1 MTRLLTAVALGV
13 PVCLLIFLTPPIA
26 LGVATFAVALLCFRE
41 YLNMSANHGH
51 AFAGPLGYAAGAIVM
66 FLPSFDIAAV
76 TMLAMLLFIAALSGG
91 GVENVL
97 PRASLLLFG
106 LLYVFGSWRCAMG
119 LHSIHPHWLFFALTV
134 SWIGDSAAYLAGSLA
149 GRHKLAPRISPGK
162 TWEGAAASLLASVL
176 FGGIYLGYFLPV
188 VPRWEALALAAAA
201 NVAGQFG
208 DLCESAVKRGAG
220 LKDSGAMLPGHG
232 GWLDRVDSTLFALPL
247 LYFWLTRFPP
257 PPL

>member
-13 PVCLLIFLTPPIA
+13 PVCLLIFLAPPVA
-26 LGVATFAVALLCFRE
+26 LAAATFLVALLCFRE
-41 YLNMSANHGH
+41 YLNISSNHGH
-51 AFAGPLGYAAGAIVM
+51 AFAGPLGYAAGAIAM

-91 GVENVL
+91 GMENVL

-106 LLYVFGSWRCAMG
+106 VIYVFGSWRCGIG
-119 LHSIHPHWLFFALTV
+119 LHSINPHWLFFGLAV

-149 GRHKLAPRISPGK
+149 GRHKLAPTISPHK
-162 TWEGAAASLLASVL
+162 TWEGAVASVLASVL
-176 FGGIYLGYFLPV
+176 FGGLYLGYFLPG
-188 VPRWEALALAAAA
+188 VPRAEALALAAAA
-201 NVAGQFG
+201 NIAGQFG

-220 LKDSGAMLPGHG
+220 IKDSGAMLPGHG

-247 LYFWLTRFPP
+247 IYFWLTRFPP
-257 PPL
+257 PP